1 MTRSMPRTAVGAA
14 CAATLLIVCETG
26 WSQTSAAGAASIRSG
41 ASAIATA
48 SSAKATVAASET
60 RPVGLWASQPV
71 APNDTVVVSAA
82 NAAPGATVQARRL
95 DDLPLGN
102 PLAGE
107 QSSGGAWV
115 DIVPLQATAQ
125 SVKFVPP
132 NQGAGVYEYRILANG
147 TTGPIAQVNAPDVW
161 FVQGDMGA
169 AASPGGRLSVFG
181 TALGGLSSSGNTPV
195 IALVKDDRLVTT
207 LQAEPVEPAEAAF
220 TASFNVPAWV
230 EPGAYRLY
238 FHNGW
243 GGPGAWKRFSGF
255 GAGPDRS
262 QGPAGVDAIQI
273 ARRVDWPLAECTVP
287 PPRGNGQPDDKSF
300 TDAFACAAAGGTI
313 ALQAGRYT
321 LSSLYA
327 QGFGLR
333 IPNHVRVR
341 GQGMGV
347 TELYFPAATDGPL
360 LAGKGL
366 ALSQG
371 GFNYDYGEAVY
382 GVEGLSII
390 APLMTQGDAIR
401 FNHMALA
408 DSVSTPY
415 VVNVKIDLGDG
426 KPNDA
431 NGIFAAKMSN
441 VLVRGNDIRAG
452 YPVQFN
458 GNVFAVTVTDNTFT
472 WYHEALRFNHFA
484 QNAVITNNTFRQM
497 ALEAPR
503 GAAERSFAAPSSDVY
518 YARNRS
524 ETDRPPSDSVWGLTL
539 DEGNGIFFG
548 HAVAASGTTL
558 TLDGDLRDPNS
569 APGFSAMVLSGQ
581 GAGQMRYVLRA
592 LDNRTLVLDRPWTV
606 DPDGTSVISVVS
618 TLGRMLFVNN
628 DYHVNGGQNSFYPS
642 ADVVQANNRLGVA
655 GGADSALVQSTGI
668 YEMGRGMIPGWH
680 HQILGNT
687 IRYAGVLEVHGGNP
701 AGVGNDVW
709 YTDRITQTNIVR
721 RNTFVDQAQGSIELW
736 DSIGNSLVEHN
747 VVPAL
752 RLQNASAMR
761 DTLLRGNRSGT
772 GEPPSLQWN
781 QSIPADVKV
790 VN

>member
-1 MTRSMPRTAVGAA
+1 MTRSMPRNAVGAA
-14 CAATLLIVCETG
+14 CAATLLIVCGTG
-26 WSQTSAAGAASIRSG
+26 WSQTSA
-41 ASAIATA
+41 
-48 SSAKATVAASET
+48 KATASET

-71 APNDTVVVSAA
+71 APDDTVVVSAA
-82 NAAPGATVQARRL
+82 NAAPDATVEARRL
-95 DDLPLGN
+95 DDQEPGN
-102 PLAGE
+102 PLNGE
-107 QSSGGAWV
+107 QSGGSPWV
-115 DIVPLQATAQ
+115 FITPLQATAQ

-132 NQGAGVYEYRILANG
+132 DQGAGVYEYRIVAKG

-181 TALGGLSSSGNTPV
+181 TALGGLSAPGKTPH
-195 IALVKDDRLVTT
+195 IALVKDGRLVTP
-207 LQAEPVEPAEAAF
+207 LLPAEPVAPEEAAF
-220 TASFNVPAWV
+220 TASFKLPASI
-230 EPGAYRLY
+230 EPGAYQLY

-243 GGPGAWKRFSGF
+243 GGPGAWTRFYGF
-255 GAGPDRS
+255 SAGPDRS
-262 QGPAGVDAIQI
+262 KGPVGVDTIQI
-273 ARRVDWPLAECTVP
+273 ARRIDWPLKECAVP
-287 PPRGNGQPDDKSF
+287 APQGNGQPDDESF
-300 TDAFACAAAGGTI
+300 ATAFQCAATGGTI

-321 LSSLYA
+321 LSSRYA
-327 QGFGLR
+327 QGFGLSV
-333 IPNHVRVR
+333 PNHVRVK
-341 GQGMGV
+341 GSGKGN
-347 TELYFPAATDGPL
+347 TELYFPAATDGLL
-360 LAGKGL
+360 LAGNGL

-371 GFNYDYGEAVY
+371 GFNFDYGEAVY
-382 GVEGLSII
+382 GVEDLSII
-390 APLMTQGDAIR
+390 APQMVRGDAIR

-426 KPNDA
+426 QPNDA
-431 NGIFAAKMSN
+431 NGIFAANMSN

-452 YPVQFN
+452 YPLQLN
-458 GNVFAVTVTDNTFT
+458 GNVFAATVSDNTFT

-497 ALEAPR
+497 GLQAPT

-539 DEGNGIFFG
+539 DEGNGLFFG
-548 HAVAASGTTL
+548 HAVATSGTTL
-558 TLDGDLRDPNS
+558 TLDGDLRNPD
-569 APGFSAMVLSGQ
+569 AARGFSAIVLSGQ

-592 LDNRTLVLDRPWTV
+592 SSSRTLVLDQPWTV
-606 DPDGTSVISVVS
+606 EPDATSVISVVS

-628 DYHVNGGQNSFYPS
+628 DYGVNGGQNSFYPS
-642 ADVVQANNRLGVA
+642 ADVVQANNRLGTA

-668 YEMGRGMIPGWH
+668 YEMGKGMIPGWH

-687 IRYAGVLEVHGGNP
+687 IRYSGVLQVHGGNP
-701 AGVGNDVW
+701 FGVGNDVW

-721 RNTFVDQAQGSIELW
+721 RNTFVGQATGAVELW

-747 VVPAL
+747 ITPTL

-761 DTLLRGNRSGT
+761 DTLLRGNRSAT
-772 GEPPSLQWN
+772 GEPPRVQWN
-781 QSIPADVKV
+781 QTIPGDVEI